1 MREDSGESLATS
13 FAGML
18 GKPVASVHPAGG
30 GGRNSRVYQVTC
42 QGSERYIA
50 KVYPAAGPGQ
60 RDRLETEFGCLS
72 FLWENGLRCIPK
84 PIAADREAG
93 KAIYEYIEGLNLVSS
108 EISASDAGQA
118 VAFLLRLKDL
128 RSAEGTADIGPAA
141 EACFSVQEILDNI
154 NQRLDRLLSL
164 DEPGPQ
170 YRDLGRFLETQ
181 LQPALADV
189 RHRAERELG
198 TSISLEISREE
209 RTLSPSDF
217 GFHNALRRPNG
228 ELVFLDFEY
237 FGWDDPAKMIADFL
251 LHPAMEIGSSLRA
264 TFLTGVLDGFED
276 YPALDD
282 RVRLVFPLFALKWC
296 LILLNEFVPERLAR
310 RSFDGG
316 EQADPSMIQVQQLD
330 KARVML
336 AKASPDYEYA
346 N

>member
-72 FLWENGLRCIPK
+72 FLWGNGLRCIPK

-93 KAIYEYIEGLNLVSS
+93 KAIYEYIEGLNLISS

-128 RSAEGTADIGPAA
+128 RSAEGAADIGPAA
-141 EACFSVQEILDNI
+141 EACFSIQEILDNI

-164 DEPGPQ
+164 DETGPQ
-170 YRDLGRFLETQ
+170 YQDLGRFLETQ
-181 LQPALADV
+181 LQPTLADV

-198 TSISLEISREE
+198 KAISLEISREE

-237 FGWDDPAKMIADFL
+237 FGWDDPAKMISDFL
-251 LHPAMEIGSSLRA
+251 LHPAMEISSSLRA
-264 TFLTGVLDGFED
+264 TFLTGVLEGFED
-276 YPALDD
+276 YPTLEN
-282 RVRLVFPLFALKWC
+282 RVRVVFPLFALKWC
-296 LILLNEFVPERLAR
+296 LIFLNEFIPERLAR
-310 RSFDGG
+310 RSFDD
-316 EQADPSMIQVQQLD
+316 EQLAKISLVQHRQLK
-330 KARVML
+330 KARTL
-336 AKASPDYEYA
+336 LGKALIDSESA
-346 N
+346 T